1 MYRVIESYEV
11 TASSEATIVAEYKL
25 SSPFL
30 KGKEHSNNMNYLII
44 RTISVL
50 ITSYITKVGV
60 PLVLAWQTGWT
71 AFLFA
76 VVLAVINHTIKP
88 AIAGITLPITLLTLG
103 AFSVVVNG
111 AMIYLAAFL
120 VPGFSIPSFVMAMV
134 FAAVLTL
141 VNFVLH
147 IFE

>member
-1 MYRVIESYEV
+1 
-11 TASSEATIVAEYKL
+11 
-25 SSPFL
+25 
-30 KGKEHSNNMNYLII
+30 MNYIII

-50 ITSYITKVGV
+50 VASYITHVGV
-60 PLVLAWQTGWT
+60 PIVFALSTGWT
-71 AFLFA
+71 AFVFA
-76 VVLAVINHTIKP
+76 IVLAIINHTIKP
-88 AIAGITLPITLLTLG
+88 ALTGITLPITILTLG

-111 AMIYLAAFL
+111 AMVYLAAFL
-120 VPGFSIPSFVMAMV
+120 VPGFYIPSFVMAMV